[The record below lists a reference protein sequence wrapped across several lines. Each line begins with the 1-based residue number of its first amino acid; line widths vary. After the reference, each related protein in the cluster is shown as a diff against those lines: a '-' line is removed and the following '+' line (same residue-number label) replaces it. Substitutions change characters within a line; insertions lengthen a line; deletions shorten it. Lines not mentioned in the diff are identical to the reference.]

1 MNEETYQNISG
12 ILENISKLLS
22 DVSRKE
28 VNQLGENILSA
39 NRVFLVGAGRSGLIL
54 ETFAMRLMHLGLDV
68 HIAGQSTTPAA
79 RTGDLVLI
87 ASGSGET
94 STVSAIARKA
104 NDQEIM
110 TCLITSSPESSIAK
124 LTDETICIP
133 VDKTNPDS
141 EDSKKVFQPLG
152 SPFEHSLF
160 VLLESLVVHLME
172 KTGVNEKEMAQRHA
186 NLE

>member
-22 DVSRKE
+22 EVSRE
-28 VNQLGENILSA
+28 EINLLGENILSA
-39 NRVFLVGAGRSGLIL
+39 NRVFLAGAGRSGLIL
-54 ETFAMRLMHLGLDV
+54 ETFAMRLMHLGLAV
-68 HIAGQSTTPAA
+68 HIAGHSTTPAA
-79 RTGDLVLI
+79 RSEDLVLI

-94 STVSAIARKA
+94 NTVSAIARQA
-104 NDQEIM
+104 NEQEIR
-110 TCLITSSPESSIAK
+110 TCLITSSPESTIAK
-124 LTDETICIP
+124 LTDGTICIP

-141 EDSKKVFQPLG
+141 GDSKKVFQPLG

-160 VLLESLVVHLME
+160 VLLESLVVQLME
-172 KTGVNEKEMAQRHA
+172 KTGVSEEEMVQRHA